1 MIQRVQTLYLMV
13 VRLLMVVT
21 LLCPLVYIGVDGH
34 QITLSAFSI
43 SDAEGVLSHA
53 SAWLGAMLVV
63 TTLLPFVTIFLYKN
77 RPLQIRLCGVECVL
91 LIGVL
96 VVMGAFTY
104 AICNNIF
111 ADFDITWSNI
121 VFRFPILMPIVS
133 VILTPLAMRAILRD
147 ELLVR
152 SLDRI
157 R

>member
-1 MIQRVQTLYLMV
+1 MLNTS
-13 VRLLMVVT
+13 
-21 LLCPLVYIGVDGH
+21 
-34 QITLSAFSI
+34 LSAFSI

-96 VVMGAFTY
+96 VVIGAFTY

>member
-1 MIQRVQTLYLMV
+1 MLQRIQTLYLMAV
-13 VRLLMVVT
+13 TLLMVVT
-21 LLCPLVYIGVDGH
+21 LIFPLVFIGVDG
-34 QITLSAFSI
+34 QQVTLSAFSI
-43 SDAEGVLSHA
+43 SDAEGVLSHV
-53 SAWLGAMLVV
+53 SAWLGAVLVLATV
-63 TTLLPFVTIFLYKN
+63 LPFVTIFLYKN

-91 LIGVL
+91 LIGAVAL
-96 VVMGAFTY
+96 VAAFTY
-104 AICNNIF
+104 TICNNIF
-111 ADFDITWSNI
+111 ADFDITWTNI